1 MKTAFFYLGFAA
13 LGYFIGARFRSK
25 KDSFGWLGRLLTF
38 VVFSLITCMGYKI
51 GSSESIINDIKEI
64 GINSAILTVVPLIFT
79 IIALSITRRLVGY
92 NAKGELVPREER
104 KKLRE
109 GKEPEKKGKTVI
121 PKTTFLY
128 VAGVI
133 AGFIFGYIMVVRTG
147 IIDFEK
153 GYSVVGIYIT
163 YALYLMVFLVGVDLG
178 FDGNAPKLIKQ
189 AGVKTLIFPL
199 VVGIATLLGVFA
211 CTIFM
216 DYDAHDALMI
226 GGTFCWYSLAP
237 NIIIDGGYVA
247 TGAVAFLCNFFRVIL
262 TLITVPIVAQKIGY
276 VETTGMAVAASMD
289 VCIGTIESSTNKT
302 CAIIAFVTGCVYTFI
317 IPVTM
322 PIIVSMNF

>member
-13 LGYFIGARFRSK
+13 LGYFIGSRLRSK
-25 KDSFGWLGRLLTF
+25 KDSFKWLGKLLTF

-51 GSSESIINDIKEI
+51 GSSESIINDIMEI
-64 GINSAILTVVPLIFT
+64 GVNSAVLTVVPLVFT
-79 IIALSITRRLVGY
+79 IIALNITRKLVGY
-92 NAKGELVPREER
+92 NAKGELVPKEER
-104 KKLRE
+104 KKLMTS
-109 GKEPEKKGKTVI
+109 GTSEKKGKTVI

-133 AGFIFGYIMVVRTG
+133 AGFVFGYFMVVKNH

-153 GYSVVGIYIT
+153 GYSVVGTYIT

-178 FDGNAPKLIKQ
+178 FDGTAPQLIKQ

-199 VVGIATLLGVFA
+199 VVGVATLLGVFL
-211 CTIFM
+211 CTLFM
-216 DYDAHDALMI
+216 DYNAHESLMI
-226 GGTFCWYSLAP
+226 GATFCWYSLAP

-247 TGAVAFLCNFFRVIL
+247 AGAVAFLSNFFRVIL
-262 TLITVPIVAQKIGY
+262 TLITVPIVAQKVGY

-302 CAIIAFVTGCVYTFI
+302 CAIIAFVTGCVFTFV